1 MGLLGSL
8 VTDEFDWCNVVM
20 LQVNVSVLLCQP
32 IGGLSD
38 FVLANETAVTFLAWP
53 SLL

>member
-1 MGLLGSL
+1 M
-8 VTDEFDWCNVVM
+8 TDEFDWCNVVM
-20 LQVNVSVLLCQP
+20 LQVNVSVLVCQP

-38 FVLANETAVTFLAWP
+38 FVLANEAAVTFLAWP